1 MSINCLMAKSIVM
14 FTGVFP
20 GQYGL
25 SVGSYSAKTAA
36 VRYFSVEFALAL
48 VPTAII
54 QIGMTFQVFDKT

>member
-1 MSINCLMAKSIVM
+1 MAKSIIM

-20 GQYGL
+20 RQHGL

-36 VRYFSVEFALAL
+36 VRYCSVEFALEL

>member
-36 VRYFSVEFALAL
+36 VRYFSVAIALAL
-48 VPTAII
+48 APTAII